1 MWMTKWHGTFLPGG
15 LFCVLRVEVVIPAY
29 TLLIHR
35 GVPPR
40 RQLYCIFQLMKKQ
53 NVIK

>member
-29 TLLIHR
+29 TLLIYIEVYLQE
-35 GVPPR
+35 GNCTV
-40 RQLYCIFQLMKKQ
+40 FS
-53 NVIK
+53 N